1 VLREMVAIARQ
12 HNLIIYADEV
22 YDKVLYD
29 GATHTAI
36 ASLSRT
42 C

>member
-1 VLREMVAIARQ
+1 MIL
-12 HNLIIYADEV
+12 ADEV

-29 GATHTAI
+29 GVKHTAI
-36 ASLSRT
+36 GQPVATT